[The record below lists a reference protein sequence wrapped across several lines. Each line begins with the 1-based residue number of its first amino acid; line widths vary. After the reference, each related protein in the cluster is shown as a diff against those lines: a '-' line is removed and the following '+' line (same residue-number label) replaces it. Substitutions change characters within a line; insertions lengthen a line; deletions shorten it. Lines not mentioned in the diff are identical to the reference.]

1 MNHESESVTSL
12 ATLRDA
18 DVLQYTI
25 SILLEMFLNRCNVQ
39 RGNKKLSFLAT
50 AKCGFMYM
58 ANYGNKTDTR
68 FPPNMVHFPPSYSA
82 STEHIGEKQTYIDFF

>member
-18 DVLQYTI
+18 DVLQYG
-25 SILLEMFLNRCNVQ
+25 FNFVGNVPESLQ
-39 RGNKKLSFLAT
+39 SSKRQQKNSVLAT

-58 ANYGNKTDTR
+58 AKYGNKTDTR

-82 STEHIGEKQTYIDFF
+82 STEHIREKQTYIDFF